1 MHKQKSSLNLFVPE
15 KRKASSARNDKIA
28 TKIRECFSMALT
40 KKDFPIL
47 PAHEEESLLK
57 TYVTITYV
65 KMSSDLRNATVFYV
79 TLNDEYLEETAQF
92 FELQKHYFKN
102 LIAKKLKIKYIP
114 EIIFKLDK
122 SIEYSQNIEQLLKD
136 INTKE

>member
-1 MHKQKSSLNLFVPE
+1 MAMSKSKLFVPE
-15 KRKASSARNDKIA
+15 KQKSSSAKNDKIA

-40 KKDFPIL
+40 KKDFPVL
-47 PAHEEESLLK
+47 PAHEEESILK

-79 TLNDEYLEETAQF
+79 TLNDEYLEETARF

-102 LIAKKLKIKYIP
+102 LIAKNLRIKYIP

-122 SIEYSQNIEQLLKD
+122 SIEYSQNIEAILKN
-136 INTKE
+136 INTQI

>member
-1 MHKQKSSLNLFVPE
+1 MSLNLFVPE
-15 KRKASSARNDKIA
+15 KHKTTSAKNDKIA

-40 KKDFPIL
+40 RRDFPIL
-47 PAHEEESLLK
+47 PGHEDESVLK

-65 KMSSDLRNATVFYV
+65 RLSPDLRNATVLYV

-102 LIAKKLKIKYIP
+102 LIAKRLKIKYIP
-114 EIIFKLDK
+114 DITFKLDK
-122 SIEYSQNIEQLLKD
+122 SIEYSTRIDKVLKD
-136 INTKE
+136 INVHS